1 MIICKLVGHA
11 RSSNTPRRV
20 PALLRPACSLLAL
33 AAAGAMAQGM
43 GSGLGLGYGGDSG
56 SLHSA
61 TPSFGGGGGGSGGRG
76 FYIVPTFSANATLT
90 NNVNLSATDR
100 ESDLILGLSP
110 GIQMGGQ
117 SGRVRGYLN
126 YALTGNFHARNNESS
141 SFTNALSA
149 SGTAEAIDNWLFI
162 DANASISQQ
171 FISPFGAQSPNTS
184 LNNDNR
190 TEVRSASV
198 APRVQGQIAGQ
209 VNYVGRAFYS
219 FTDSGSSQASD
230 STVWGALLGFD
241 ATTRWSRLSW
251 GLDFSYREARFTD
264 QRSEFDQLNVLSL
277 TYAIT
282 PELHATL
289 RGNVETSNLTSFN
302 DETTSGWGGG
312 VRWRP
317 SPRTNFIAEYDQRV
331 FGNSHLY
338 SLDYRTPRTVWAFS
352 NRQGLSTGQFNSGVG
367 APTSPFNL
375 LFTQFAAIEPDPVKR
390 AQLVNAFLRANG
402 IDPNASLNTGYLPNQ
417 VQLERRQ
424 DASASWLGQR
434 DTVMLNVYQT
444 QSEAVR
450 ATALNAS
457 DPFSGGNALRWRGA
471 SLTWSHRLTPRD
483 TLNVSGSG
491 QRTTQ
496 RLGNQDTTL
505 WIGLAMW
512 STQLAER
519 IAMSL
524 SARYQTQ
531 SGSTSFDEAALL
543 ATLNM
548 TF

>member
-1 MIICKLVGHA
+1 MIIRKPAGHA
-11 RSSNTPRRV
+11 RSSNIHRRASV
-20 PALLRPACSLLAL
+20 VLRPACSLLAL

-43 GSGLGLGYGGDSG
+43 GSSLGLGYGGDSG

-61 TPSFGGGGGGSGGRG
+61 TPSFSGGGGSGGRG
-76 FYIVPTFSANATLT
+76 FYIVPTFAANATLT
-90 NNVNLSATDR
+90 NNVNLSATDK
-100 ESDLILGLSP
+100 ESDLILALSP

-117 SGRVRGYLN
+117 SGRVRGFLN

-141 SFTNALSA
+141 SFTNSLSA
-149 SGTAEAIDNWLFI
+149 SGTAEAIDNWLFV

-190 TEVRSASV
+190 TEVTSVSV
-198 APRVQGQIAGQ
+198 APRVQGQLAGQ

-241 ATTRWSRLSW
+241 STTRWSRLSW
-251 GLDFSYREARFTD
+251 GLDFSYREARFSN

-277 TYAIT
+277 TYAVT

-289 RGNVETSNLTSFN
+289 RGNVERSNLTSF
-302 DETTSGWGGG
+302 DSETTSGWGGG
-312 VRWRP
+312 LRWKP
-317 SPRTNFIAEYDQRV
+317 SPRTNFMAEYDQRV

-352 NRQGLSTGQFNSGVG
+352 NRQGLSTGQFNNGPG
-367 APTSPFNL
+367 ASTSPYNL
-375 LFTQFAAIEPDPVKR
+375 LFTQFAVIEPDPLKR

-402 IDPNASLNTGYLPNQ
+402 IDPNAALNTGYLPNQ

-424 DASASWLGQR
+424 EASVSWLGQR
-434 DTVMLNVYQT
+434 STVMLNVYQT
-444 QSEAVR
+444 QSEAVA

-457 DPFSGGNALRWRGA
+457 DPFSGGNTLRWRGA
-471 SLTWSHRLTPRD
+471 GLTWSHRLTPRD

-496 RLGNQDTTL
+496 RLGNQETTL
-505 WIGLAMW
+505 WIGMAMW

-519 IAMSL
+519 IALSL

-531 SGSTSFDEAALL
+531 SGTTQFDEAALL

>member
-1 MIICKLVGHA
+1 MIIRKPAGHA
-11 RSSNTPRRV
+11 SSSHTSRRAAAV
-20 PALLRPACSLLAL
+20 LRPACSLLAL

-43 GSGLGLGYGGDSG
+43 GSGLGMGYGGDGG

-61 TPSFGGGGGGSGGRG
+61 TPSGGLGSGGRG
-76 FYIVPTFSANATLT
+76 FYVVPTFSANATLT
-90 NNVNLSATDR
+90 NNVNLSATDK
-100 ESDLILGLSP
+100 ESDLVLALSP

-126 YALTGNFHARNNESS
+126 YVLTGNVHARSNESS
-141 SFTNALSA
+141 NFTNSLAA
-149 SGTAEAIDNWLFI
+149 SGTVEAVENWLFV
-162 DANASISQQ
+162 DANASVSQQ

-190 TEVRSASV
+190 TEVRSVSV

-219 FTDSGSSQASD
+219 FTDSGSSKASD

-251 GLDFSYREARFTD
+251 GLDFSYREARFSD

-289 RGNVETSNLTSFN
+289 RGNVETSNLTSVDN
-302 DETTSGWGGG
+302 ETTTGWGGG

-352 NRQGLSTGQFNSGVG
+352 NRQGLSTGQFNNGLG
-367 APTSPFNL
+367 APTSPYNL

-390 AQLVNAFLRANG
+390 AQLVNAFMRANG

-424 DASASWLGQR
+424 EASASWLGQR
-434 DTVMLNVYQT
+434 DTAILNVYQT

-450 ATALNAS
+450 ATALNAN
-457 DPFSGGNALRWRGA
+457 DPFSGANALRWRGA
-471 SLTWSHRLTPRD
+471 GLTWSHRLTPRD
-483 TLNVSGSG
+483 TLSVSGSG

-496 RLGNQDTTL
+496 RLGNQETTL

-519 IAMSL
+519 IAVSL

-531 SGSTSFDEAALL
+531 SGSTQFDEAALL